1 MDIQINWFAVFV
13 ALIASMAL
21 AKVWFSAK
29 LFGNAWR
36 KLTGITPAD
45 SKKVG
50 KKPITLTLFA
60 NAITVWVLAAVI
72 YIGSVFF
79 DDASVWSAVLI
90 GFVTWLAFSAT
101 TLITHNAF
109 EQKHQKLT
117 AINNGYQLVLF
128 VMTAA
133 IVGLFGA

>member
-1 MDIQINWFAVFV
+1 MDIHINWLAVFV
-13 ALIASMAL
+13 AFVASMIL
-21 AKVWFSAK
+21 AKLWFSAK
-29 LFGNAWR
+29 LFGESWR

-60 NAITVWVLAAVI
+60 NIVTVWALAAMI
-72 YIGSVFF
+72 YVGSVFF
-79 DDASVWSAVLI
+79 DNTSVWNAILI
-90 GFVTWLAFSAT
+90 GFTAWLAFSAT
-101 TLITHNAF
+101 TLATHNAF
-109 EQKHQKLT
+109 EQKSQKLT
-117 AINNGYQLVLF
+117 TINDGYQFVLF